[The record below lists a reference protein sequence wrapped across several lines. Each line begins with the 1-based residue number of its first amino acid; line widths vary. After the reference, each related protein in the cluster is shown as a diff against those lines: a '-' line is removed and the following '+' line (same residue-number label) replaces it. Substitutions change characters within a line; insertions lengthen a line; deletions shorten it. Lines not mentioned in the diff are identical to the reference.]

1 MPEFLQNSLNRER
14 WYWRFDTPE
23 KYQKMVK
30 GHYRMISTVDSVF
43 ARIRNS
49 LDEAGIADNTVIIFM
64 GDNGYF
70 FRRKG
75 LCRQMAFA

>member
-1 MPEFLQNSLNRER
+1 
-14 WYWRFDTPE
+14 
-23 KYQKMVK
+23 
-30 GHYRMISTVDSVF
+30 MISTVDSVF

-70 FRRKG
+70 LGEKAMPANGFCMNNLSG
-75 LCRQMAFA
+75 FQ